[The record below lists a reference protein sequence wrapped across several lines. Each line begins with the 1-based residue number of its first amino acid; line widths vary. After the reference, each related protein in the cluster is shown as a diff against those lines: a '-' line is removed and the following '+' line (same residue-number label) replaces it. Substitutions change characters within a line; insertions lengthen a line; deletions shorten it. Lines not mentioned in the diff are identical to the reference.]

1 MEISEKEVN
10 LIIKFLQAKIN
21 PDVIYLFGS
30 VAKGQMHSESDIDIA
45 YLGQKKLNAYEI
57 FMIAQGL
64 ADKLK
69 MEVDLVDLEQ
79 SSTVFQA
86 QVIGTGKVIYCGNQD
101 RRMLFEMVALK
112 KYARLNEER
121 KVILDKIRESGSIYG

>member
-1 MEISEKEVN
+1 MNISEKEVD
-10 LIIKFLQAKIN
+10 LIIEYLQEKIN

-30 VAKGQMHSESDIDIA
+30 AAKGQMHSESDIDIA
-45 YLGQKKLNAYEI
+45 YLGEKKLNAYEI

-69 MEVDLVDLEQ
+69 KEVDLVDLEQ
-79 SSTVFQA
+79 SSTVLQA
-86 QVIGTGKVIYCGNQD
+86 QVIGKGKVIYCRNQEM
-101 RRMLFEMVALK
+101 RMLFEMVALK

-121 KVILDKIRESGSIYG
+121 KVILDNIRESGSIYG